1 MTLAHSSL
9 PSEGH
14 RLFLQLRSELQ
25 AVLCTRSRPTQP
37 LLEPDWRSSSD
48 LTCISSSTRTWD
60 RAAGE
65 RDQRSGEIELAEK
78 NRIEPFVLLDLA
90 VLVIRFPSSSF
101 SPLTCCRGT
110 TLCGGQ
116 SLLSP
121 ELHDH
126 APRGLLMTSKFDP
139 DGLVKRRTLGPSQ
152 SGIGPARDLEGVAGQ
167 NSCFLRSQPPEA
179 PRLTACGPAPRER
192 ELPPRLPLP
201 PRMVG
206 RSPLHLLLGP
216 AAPATGVGGR
226 PGPGSALGPPPS
238 RQRPPW
244 GCWAW
249 WWWLEGVEP
258 PVTGLYGL
266 HTLVIPEF
274 VPHARS
280 PCRNPR

>member
-1 MTLAHSSL
+1 MLMNLAQSSL

-90 VLVIRFPSSSF
+90 VLVIRFPSSSL

-139 DGLVKRRTLGPSQ
+139 DGLVKRRTLRPSQ
-152 SGIGPARDLEGVAGQ
+152 SGIGPARDLEGV
-167 NSCFLRSQPPEA
+167 SQPPDA
-179 PRLTACGPAPRER
+179 PAPPACGPAARER
-192 ELPPRLPLP
+192 ARCPRLPLP
-201 PRMVG
+201 PPMG
-206 RSPLHLLLGP
+206 GSSPLHLLLGP

-226 PGPGSALGPPPS
+226 PGPGPALGPPPS

-249 WWWLEGVEP
+249 WWWLGGVEP
-258 PVTGLYGL
+258 PVTGLAIAVSGRAGTRL
-266 HTLVIPEF
+266 GTSFNVTRWSVCFSGRP
-274 VPHARS
+274 
-280 PCRNPR
+280 

>member
-1 MTLAHSSL
+1 MLMNLAQSSL

-14 RLFLQLRSELQ
+14 RLFLQLRSELH

-65 RDQRSGEIELAEK
+65 RDQRGGEIELAEK
-78 NRIEPFVLLDLA
+78 DRIEPFVLLNLA
-90 VLVIRFPSSSF
+90 RLVIRFPSSSF
-101 SPLTCCRGT
+101 SPLACCRGST
-110 TLCGGQ
+110 RCGGQ

-167 NSCFLRSQPPEA
+167 NSCFLRSQPPDA
-179 PRLTACGPAPRER
+179 PAPVACGPARWER
-192 ELPPRLPLP
+192 ELLPR
-201 PRMVG
+201 
-206 RSPLHLLLGP
+206 
-216 AAPATGVGGR
+216 R
-226 PGPGSALGPPPS
+226 P
-238 RQRPPW
+238 RPPA
-244 GCWAW
+244 GFR
-249 WWWLEGVEP
+249 E
-258 PVTGLYGL
+258 
-266 HTLVIPEF
+266 
-274 VPHARS
+274 
-280 PCRNPR
+280 

>member
-1 MTLAHSSL
+1 MNLAQSSL

-65 RDQRSGEIELAEK
+65 RDQRGGEIELAEK
-78 NRIEPFVLLDLA
+78 DRIEPFVLLNLA
-90 VLVIRFPSSSF
+90 RLVIRFPSSSF
-101 SPLTCCRGT
+101 SPLACCRGT

-139 DGLVKRRTLGPSQ
+139 DGGVKRRTLGPSQ
-152 SGIGPARDLEGVAGQ
+152 SGIAPARDLEGVAGQ
-167 NSCFLRSQPPEA
+167 NSCFLRSQPPLNSRSA
-179 PRLTACGPAPRER
+179 VPPSPLPSRVPLPLHRAPPGRGVGSQPMPRLQARNVRASTSSS
-192 ELPPRLPLP
+192 
-201 PRMVG
+201 
-206 RSPLHLLLGP
+206 RSVRSSSCCFL
-216 AAPATGVGGR
+216 ARCCSARFASD
-226 PGPGSALGPPPS
+226 GSA
-238 RQRPPW
+238 
-244 GCWAW
+244 
-249 WWWLEGVEP
+249 
-258 PVTGLYGL
+258 
-266 HTLVIPEF
+266 
-274 VPHARS
+274 
-280 PCRNPR
+280 

>member
-14 RLFLQLRSELQ
+14 RLVLQLRSELH
-25 AVLCTRSRPTQP
+25 AGMCTRSRPAQP

-90 VLVIRFPSSSF
+90 RLVIRFSSSSF

-139 DGLVKRRTLGPSQ
+139 DGLVKRRTLRPSQ

-167 NSCFLRSQPPEA
+167 NSCFLRSQPPDA
-179 PRLTACGPAPRER
+179 PPIGACGPAPWDWTRC
-192 ELPPRLPLP
+192 PR
-201 PRMVG
+201 RC
-206 RSPLHLLLGP
+206 
-216 AAPATGVGGR
+216 
-226 PGPGSALGPPPS
+226 
-238 RQRPPW
+238 RPPA
-244 GCWAW
+244 GSCM
-249 WWWLEGVEP
+249 
-258 PVTGLYGL
+258 
-266 HTLVIPEF
+266 
-274 VPHARS
+274 
-280 PCRNPR
+280 